1 MSRPRTG
8 PSSAPSSR
16 ARFLPALLLLAAAA
30 LAAAS
35 LTFAPGDGGAFGAAR
50 ERGALRVGVPYLAE
64 PVPAGGK
71 VRTPEGLDGDLAA
84 RLAQDLGVQAELVRV
99 PPGEAARAL
108 AEGRVDVAL
117 APAGPAAQP
126 GRGAESAAAADL
138 GEGAAA
144 PAGLLA
150 VDTGYRSL
158 PRPVMRSDTDIHGWD
173 GLRGRVVCVAD
184 AAWAARRQA
193 ERSGA
198 QVRTYPVPSDALVAV
213 RTGQCDAGLV
223 DEAMWHP
230 LMSMPEWKKF
240 SATLPVGQDGE
251 PLRWLLPEGAAAE
264 ARWLARRMQAWRGDG
279 VYRALAEQW
288 ARNVAFDVYLDQE
301 VPDCHG

>member
-8 PSSAPSSR
+8 PSSAPGSR
-16 ARFLPALLLLAAAA
+16 ARFLPALLLLAAA

-35 LTFAPGDGGAFGAAR
+35 LTFAPGGGGAFGAAR
-50 ERGALRVGVPYLAE
+50 ERGALRIGVPYLAE

-99 PPGEAARAL
+99 PPGEAAQAL

-150 VDTGYRSL
+150 VDAGYRSV
-158 PRPVMRSDTDIHGWD
+158 PRPVMRSDTTIRTWSDMQ
-173 GLRGRVVCVAD
+173 GRTVCTAQ

-213 RTGQCDAGLV
+213 RSGLCDAGLV

-240 SATLPVGQDGE
+240 SATLPAQSGE
-251 PLRWLLPEGAAAE
+251 PLQWLLAPQAGGDAQ
-264 ARWLARRMQAWRGDG
+264 WLARRMKAWGSDG
-279 VYRALAEQW
+279 VYDALAQRW